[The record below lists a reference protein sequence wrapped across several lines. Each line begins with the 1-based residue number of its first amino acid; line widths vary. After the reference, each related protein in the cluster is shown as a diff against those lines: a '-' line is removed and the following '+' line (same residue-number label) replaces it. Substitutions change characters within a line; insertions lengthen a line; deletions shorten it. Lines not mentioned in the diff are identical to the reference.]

1 VGHESYVDSVILLMR
16 QLQVLLVN
24 PPIFDFTAFDFW
36 LRPYGMMRVA
46 GKMRH
51 ACRLVYFDYLTVAKK
66 DSWGRGRFECCEA
79 PKPEVLRDIHRR
91 FHRFGKPQEEFRE
104 VLRTQSFDAVLI
116 QTYMTYWYPGIQEII
131 DDVRAHQPSA
141 KIVLGGIYASLCAS
155 HARTLGADL
164 VVEGSDLEPLWE
176 LLAIKP
182 EMGTPYQPLEKADV
196 GILKLSEGCPFHC
209 TYCAA
214 PLLWPGFAARP
225 TSDCLSDLG
234 DLLSTGVKNIA
245 FYDDA
250 LLYRADEVLNPFL
263 DAVIKQRKKVLFH
276 TPNALNARFM
286 TPALAKKMVQ
296 AGFAGFF
303 VGLESGASSWQQS
316 TGGKVDSDEFA
327 AAVSYL
333 REAGAQTIYA
343 YIIVGHPD
351 SEDQDLEHSLH
362 FARRCGVKVML
373 SEFSPIPGTLDGQ
386 KSARWADLEEPLSH
400 NKTAFVIRR
409 LGVDYVNRLKRLNHS
424 LNAQLG

>member
-1 VGHESYVDSVILLMR
+1 MR

-51 ACRLVYFDYLTVAKK
+51 TCQFTYFDYLTVAKK
-66 DSWGRGRFECCEA
+66 DSWGRGRFECRDV
-79 PKPEVLRDIHRR
+79 PKPEVLGDIPRR
-91 FHRFGKPQEEFRE
+91 FHRFGKPREEFRE
-104 VLRTQSFDAVLI
+104 VLKTKSYDGVLI
-116 QTYMTYWYPGIQEII
+116 QTSMTYWYIGIQEVIEDI
-131 DDVRAHQPSA
+131 RNLQPSA
-141 KIVLGGIYASLCAS
+141 KIVLGGTYASLCAS

-164 VVEGSDLEPLWE
+164 VVEGSDLKPLWD
-176 LLAIKP
+176 LLSIQP
-182 EMGTPYQPLEKADV
+182 ERGTPYQPLEKTDV

-214 PLLWPGFAARP
+214 PLLWSGFAARP
-225 TSDCLSDLG
+225 MVDCLSELG
-234 DLLSTGVKNIA
+234 GLISAGVQNIA

-250 LLYRADEVLNPFL
+250 LLYKGDEVLMPFL
-263 DAVIKQRKKVLFH
+263 EAVIRQGVQVSFH

-286 TPALAKKMVQ
+286 TPALAQRMVQ
-296 AGFAGFF
+296 AGFASFF
-303 VGLESGASSWQQS
+303 FGLESGASSWQKS
-316 TGGKVDSDEFA
+316 TGGKVDSEEFA
-327 AAVSYL
+327 AAVKYL
-333 REAGAQTIYA
+333 REAGAQSIYA

-351 SEDQDLEHSLH
+351 SEDQDLERSLD
-362 FARRCGVKVML
+362 FARRCGVKIML

-400 NKTAFVIRR
+400 NKTAFAIRR
-409 LGVDYVNRLKRLNHS
+409 LGVDYVNRLKQLSHSPGLQRL
-424 LNAQLG
+424 